1 MAKLD
6 PLSKVG
12 IVLVIV
18 VALVGGLGVWW
29 WSQQPA
35 RTEGGGPTA
44 TTSSPA
50 VPTPE
55 PTCEAGTDPCT
66 PEVAAEQAETRALR
80 AEAERVA
87 RSSYAE
93 RVRLTRDGGAMEP
106 SEELKRYADGNYL
119 RSLVGGL
126 QHQKEGGYTV
136 IGEPQLVLSPAPGE
150 SRKGSDPRLTLGFC
164 EDNTQTKIVAKDQ
177 SKSQGPSGRGHLFIG
192 HVDGQLKIVEGTV
205 KAVESCG

>member
-35 RTEGGGPTA
+35 QTNGGGPTP
-44 TTSSPA
+44 SSSA
-50 VPTPE
+50 ASSTPTP
-55 PTCEAGTDPCT
+55 TCDLGTDPCT
-66 PEVAAEQAETRALR
+66 PDVAAEQAETRKLQ

-87 RSSYAE
+87 RASYAE
-93 RVRLTRDGGAMEP
+93 RVRLTKAGGANEP

-126 QHQKEGGYTV
+126 QHQKAGGYTV
-136 IGEPQLVLSPAPGE
+136 MGEPQLVLNPAPGE
-150 SRKGSDPRLTLGFC
+150 ARNGSDPRLTLGFC
-164 EDNTQTKIVAKDQ
+164 EDNAQTKIVAKDQ
-177 SKSQGPSGRGHLFIG
+177 SESQGPSGRGRLFIG
-192 HVDGQLKIVEGTV
+192 DVDGQLKIVAGTV